1 MKYKKFL
8 FRIFMIMFAI
18 TIVALQSNYIN
29 NRSKAVSEKNV
40 NLVYE
45 THVQDIGWQGKRQE
59 GQKAGT
65 EGQSKRLEA
74 IKIRMNNAPE
84 GVKIKCATHIQDIGW
99 QGWKYNGEMSGTEGQ
114 SKRLEAIKIELEG
127 TEEYSIM
134 YRVHIQDIGWQEWK
148 YDGERAGTEGQSKRL
163 EAIEIKIVEKK
174 AKVLMYLD
182 EGKSETA
189 YYKNDKIKIRG
200 WKMADV
206 SNTKIIAYLDG
217 QKVKEELIKYGERPD
232 VIKGVNGYGNAK
244 QNPTPQYSF
253 EIDTTKLSEGKHS
266 IKINT
271 VDSKENILGT
281 ITTNIT
287 YDKTFHVAYSAH
299 VQDIGWQGEK
309 KDGEKAGTEGKSL
322 RVEALKIKLINA
334 PENAKVRYRAH
345 VQDIG
350 WQGWK
355 YEGDIA
361 GTVAKSKRIEAI
373 KIELENADEYS
384 IEYRTHVQDVGW
396 TDWYIDGE
404 ASGTIGKSLRVEAVQ
419 IRIVPKYKRHYI
431 GIDISHWQGTVDY
444 NRLIAS
450 KKIDFMIA
458 KVGWYSESRSK
469 FMVDSQFERNYNE
482 AKKGN
487 IPLGIYLYSYATNVD
502 EARREA
508 EGLIQYL
515 NTSNK
520 KEYELPIFFDIED
533 KTQESLSKEKITQI
547 IMTFCNVIKNAGY
560 NTGIY
565 ANLNWYTNKIELS
578 QIPDDYAL
586 WIAHYDKSVT
596 ITDGIPDQIE
606 KYAKTHDIWQY
617 PQSGNIDG
625 ISGNVDFNVCYK
637 KYF

>member
-1 MKYKKFL
+1 MNIRKILSIIIFL
-8 FRIFMIMFAI
+8 NCIIIYTNLGKVYAQNSVEPEFNI
-18 TIVALQSNYIN
+18 T
-29 NRSKAVSEKNV
+29 
-40 NLVYE
+40 YE
-45 THVQDIGWQGKRQE
+45 THVQDIGWQGKKQNGE
-59 GQKAGT
+59 LSGT

-74 IKIRMNNAPE
+74 IKIDSTNLPD
-84 GVKIKCATHIQDIGW
+84 GIKIKYKTHVQDIGW

-114 SKRLEAIKIELEG
+114 SKRLEAIKIELEE

-148 YDGERAGTEGQSKRL
+148 YDGEIAGTEGQSKRL
-163 EAIEIKIVEKK
+163 EAIEIKIVDKK

-182 EGKSETA
+182 EAKNGTI
-189 YYKNDKIKIRG
+189 YYKKDKINVRG
-200 WKMADV
+200 WKMANV

-217 QKVKEELIKYGERPD
+217 TAIDENAITYAERLD
-232 VIKGVNGYGNAK
+232 VIQGVIGYGNAK
-244 QNPTPQYSF
+244 QNPTPQYNF
-253 EIDTTKLSEGKHS
+253 EIDTTNLTEGKHT
-266 IKINT
+266 IKIDT
-271 VDSKENILGT
+271 IDSKGDEIGS
-281 ITTNIT
+281 ITTDII
-287 YDKTFHVAYSAH
+287 YDTSFHVTYSAH
-299 VQDIGWQGEK
+299 VQDIGWQEQK
-309 KDGEKAGTEGKSL
+309 QDGNIAGTEGKSL
-322 RVEALKIKLINA
+322 RVEALKINLINTTGN
-334 PENAKVRYRAH
+334 EKIKYRAH
-345 VQDIG
+345 VQNIG
-350 WQGWK
+350 WQEWK
-355 YEGDIA
+355 YDGDIT
-361 GTVAKSKRIEAI
+361 GTIGQSKRIEAI

-384 IEYRTHVQDVGW
+384 VEYRTHVQDVGW

-404 ASGTIGKSLRVEAVQ
+404 TSGTIGKSLRVEAVE

-444 NRLIAS
+444 NKLIAS
-450 KKIDFMIA
+450 QKIDFMIA

-469 FMVDSQFERNYNE
+469 FVVDAQFERNYDE

-502 EARREA
+502 EAKREA
-508 EGLIQYL
+508 ENLIQYL
-515 NTSNK
+515 NTCNK

-533 KTQESLSKEKITQI
+533 KTQESLSKETVTQI

-578 QIPDDYAL
+578 QIPDDYSL

-617 PQSGNIDG
+617 TDSGKIDG
-625 ISGNVDFNVCYK
+625 ISGDVDFNVCYK